1 MANPDNT
8 FLWLTPKLGAQRRLG
23 STKCIGDM
31 AASELDE
38 RLQAYVGRG
47 AIQKIGA
54 FLIDIQQA
62 VWAPANVIQT

>member
-1 MANPDNT
+1 
-8 FLWLTPKLGAQRRLG
+8 
-23 STKCIGDM
+23 M

-47 AIQKIGA
+47 AIQKIGT